1 MIQQEMLKMIEIQ
14 VISPLEAKLVE
25 RIIPLK
31 QQLAFIYYENGV
43 YQLYD
48 INKQVITQKGQ
59 ISVKIK
65 FFLEIYTNVLIF
77 HDPVDLQIKLLDLNM
92 NQINPKFVFKS
103 SDQIDIK
110 SDQETKEIFLDRF
123 RIFFID
129 CQKNQIKYLMS
140 QDLEKSYSNNNVCHY
155 TIRVLPLYYNS
166 QTNFELTPVVKYDYQ
181 NSISQTELYNWQV
194 DQETIA
200 IYGQDSDNFKSEI
213 LLIKPH
219 LMEQAFYIIHTKFE
233 CSYTTMNVTNWINP
247 NQVAIWVNCDDKST
261 RPSIFCFDLR
271 RYYNGKNWLPEPQF
285 IATLAR
291 DEYINN
297 EPQVFMDI
305 FQFQLES
312 TYVIHLRYVNYELKV
327 SVINYENIQE
337 PQVVSEFIV
346 DSFWIQPVVDHSW
359 ILFYND
365 LGIQNQLVNFKI
377 LINLNPNPIHD
388 GYYLLNFLEKSKIIE
403 KYGIHVV
410 EEIFEFYF

>member
-1 MIQQEMLKMIEIQ
+1 MIESDLKQYEMLKMIKIQ
-14 VISPLEAKLVE
+14 IISPLEARWVE

-31 QQLAFIYYENGV
+31 QILAFIYYENGV

-59 ISVKIK
+59 ISQNIK

-77 HDPVDLQIKLLDLNM
+77 HDPIDLQIKLLDLNT

-110 SDQETKEIFLDRF
+110 SDQETKEKF
-123 RIFFID
+123 
-129 CQKNQIKYLMS
+129 NQIKYLIS
-140 QDLEKSYSNNNVCHY
+140 QDLENYYSKKNVCHY

-166 QTNFELTPVVKYDYQ
+166 QTNFELTPIVKYDYQ
-181 NSISQTELYNWQV
+181 NSFSQKELYNWQV

-200 IYGQDSDNFKSEI
+200 VYGQDSDNFKSEI

-233 CSYTTMNVTNWINP
+233 CSYTTMNLTNWINP
-247 NQVAIWVNCDDKST
+247 NQVAIWVNCNDEST

-312 TYVIHLRYVNYELKV
+312 TYVVHLRQVENECKI

-337 PQVVSEFIV
+337 PQVVSEIIV
-346 DSFWIQPVVDHSW
+346 DSFWILPAVDHSW
-359 ILFYND
+359 IILYND
-365 LGIQNQLVNFKI
+365 LGIHNQQISFNI
-377 LINLNPNPIHD
+377 LINLNPFHD
-388 GYYLLNFLEKSKIIE
+388 GYYLLNFFEKQKIIE